1 MKLDPRRVAAFLR
14 DPGDC
19 AVVLLHG
26 DDIGLI
32 GERAQTLIRQVAG
45 ATDDPFRVADLAR
58 GEADRLMEEA
68 SALSLVGG
76 RRAVRLRDATDAAA
90 AAVQAVLAA
99 RLPAL
104 VVIEATGLA
113 ARSRLRQAVE
123 RAENGAAIA
132 CYPESGRGLE
142 ALVRE
147 QLREQGV
154 TIEPEALAW
163 ATARLGSDLAL
174 TRREVDKLGLYAGA
188 GGTVGLDAA
197 MACLGDLSGLS
208 LEDALDAAT
217 DGDAALTDRALGL
230 ALAEGGTAVGALRMA
245 SLHFHRL
252 NRLRFLMQERGAAA
266 EDAVRQ
272 MRPPVFGR
280 RASVLARAAARW
292 SGPAIDR
299 VLRELAAAELA
310 CKRTGAPADVIC
322 RQAVAS
328 IARRAVRQ
336 GRPGVPPLDPAR
348 A

>member
-14 DPGDC
+14 DPGGSS
-19 AVVLLHG
+19 VVLLHG

-32 GERAQTLIRQVAG
+32 RERAQALIRQVAG
-45 ATDDPFRVADLAR
+45 STDDPFRVANLDR
-58 GEADRLMEEA
+58 GDADRLVEEA

-90 AAVQAVLAA
+90 GAVQVVLAG

-113 ARSRLRQAVE
+113 GRSRLRQVVE

-142 ALVRE
+142 VLVRE
-147 QLREQGV
+147 QLRELGV
-154 TIEPEALAW
+154 AIEAEALAW
-163 ATARLGSDLAL
+163 TTARLGSDLAL
-174 TRREVDKLGLYAGA
+174 TRQEIAKLALYAGA
-188 GGTVGLDAA
+188 GGMVDLAA
-197 MACLGDLSGLS
+197 ATACLGDLSGLS

-245 SLHFHRL
+245 MLHFHRL
-252 NRLRFLMQERGAAA
+252 NRVRCLMQQQGFAA

-272 MRPPVFGR
+272 MRPPLFGP
-280 RASVLARAAARW
+280 RASLLARAVARW
-292 SGPAIDR
+292 SGPGIDR

-310 CKRTGAPADVIC
+310 CKRTGAPAEVIC
-322 RQAVAS
+322 RRAIAS
-328 IARRAVRQ
+328 IAARAGRQ
-336 GRPGVPPLDPAR
+336 GRPGGAPLDHAG